1 MLENIHDHIN
11 QEIRLNTRT
20 DTIFVVTAIV
30 FNFVMLGTSSALAG
44 EAASDVGE
52 GTITASF
59 VILIVNVVVSILV
72 NSIAIIGLLTGRGTR
87 KTLTQGL
94 MKMYQDT
101 NVDQYYH
108 LSLLTNYT
116 RRYIM
121 FIAIIGILG
130 VSSVIIPL
138 IVLLMA

>member
-1 MLENIHDHIN
+1 MLANIHDHIN

-44 EAASDVGE
+44 AAAWDVGK
-52 GTITASF
+52 GAITASF
-59 VILIVNVVVSILV
+59 VIFIINVVVSILV
-72 NSIAIIGLLTGRGTR
+72 NSVAIIGLLTGRGTR
-87 KTLTQGL
+87 KTLMQGL

-101 NVDQYYH
+101 DVDQYYH

-116 RRYIM
+116 RRYVM